1 MRRAPLFALLLLA
14 GLAHAGPTVPL
25 GATVDGLLAYAR
37 EHNPELAAM
46 RFEAGAAGER
56 GESAGALPDPKF
68 RTELRDLTRMGTQD
82 ATLAPSRVGSTRYL
96 VMQDVPWFGKRD
108 LKREIAELEAQGGEG
123 KARATWS
130 ELATRIKAAHAR
142 LYYLTRN
149 EALTREVL
157 DLLVR
162 LEKIG
167 VERYAVGRAS
177 QPDVLRAHVE
187 QTGLKSELLALEAER
202 RALQT
207 RLNLWLNRPANGEL
221 APPQMLRPLPAPAK
235 LEFTALE
242 ERLRAGNP
250 QLFADSA
257 RLRAAEKNRELV
269 AKNRYPDFTFGV
281 SPIQYRNAVRE
292 WELMVEVNI
301 PLQQGSRRAQER
313 EAEAMVSAAESRR
326 QANANQL
333 LADLAEQLAGL
344 EASRQTQQLNQ
355 QSLLPQADINLR
367 AVLAAYENGR
377 ADFATLL
384 EAERQIRQARQSQL
398 KAEFEA
404 QLRLA
409 EIERL
414 LGDDL

>member
-1 MRRAPLFALLLLA
+1 MRRAPLFALLLCA
-14 GLAHAGPTVPL
+14 GLAHAGPSAPL
-25 GATVDGLLAYAR
+25 GATLDGLLAHAR

-46 RFEAGAAGER
+46 RFEAGAASER

-68 RTELRDLTRMGTQD
+68 RTELRDLTRMGSQE
-82 ATLAPSRVGSTRYL
+82 ATLSPSRVGSTRYL
-96 VMQDVPWFGKRD
+96 LMQDIPWFGKRG
-108 LKREIAELEAQGGEG
+108 LKREIAELEAQGSEG

-130 ELATRIKAAHAR
+130 ELAARIKAAHAR
-142 LYYLTRN
+142 LYFLTRN
-149 EALTREVL
+149 EALAREVL
-157 DLLVR
+157 DLLAR
-162 LEKIG
+162 LEKIAL
-167 VERYAVGRAS
+167 ERYAVGRSS
-177 QPDVLRAHVE
+177 QPDVLKAQVE
-187 QTGLKSELLALEAER
+187 QTGLHSELLALDAER

-207 RLNLWLNRPANGEL
+207 RLNLWLNRPADAEL
-221 APPQMLRPLPAPAK
+221 APPQTLRPLPAPAR
-235 LEFTALE
+235 LDFAMLA
-242 ERLRAGNP
+242 ERLRAGNA
-250 QLFADSA
+250 QLFAENA
-257 RLRAAEKNRELV
+257 RLKAAEKNRDLV
-269 AKNRYPDFTFGV
+269 AKNRYPDFTVGF

-292 WELMVEVNI
+292 WELMVEINI

-326 QANANQL
+326 QASANQL

-344 EASRQTQQLNQ
+344 EASRQTLQLTR
-355 QSLLPQADINLR
+355 SKLLPQADINQR

-384 EAERQIRQARQSQL
+384 EAERQIRQARQTQL

-414 LGDDL
+414 LGEAL